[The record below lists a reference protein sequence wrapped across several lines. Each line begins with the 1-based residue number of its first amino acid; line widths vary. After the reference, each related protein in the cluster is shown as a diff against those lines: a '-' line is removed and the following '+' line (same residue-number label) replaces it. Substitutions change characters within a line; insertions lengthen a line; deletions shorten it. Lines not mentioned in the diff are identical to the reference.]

1 MERSNYYVSLID
13 SLFILTQ
20 QLNTIS
26 TLTIIITKMTPPGKS
41 KKELIQLCGQLRET
55 VDQLQSG
62 ISGRRKRNRRSGAAD
77 RSRKTQKRK
86 AAAVASVNA
95 LANVRT
101 DNTIMT
107 SSVADAGTHLIA
119 PSPVKGVSLIQEA
132 AEEKERV
139 DKEKEDADVAPKKT
153 QDAVTD
159 NEHIDKEK
167 EVVEKEDAVV
177 TVEETYDT
185 VLGKECVDKKKADGN
200 VTDQDTPDAIDQIE
214 PADKEPVDATN
225 DKTQYAGNEQELADK
240 ETEHAKPVA
249 SLTKKC
255 SLWTPEEFDSLARSL
270 IANGSNTTYDTMA
283 EHVPTRTKKAIT
295 AYYNNN
301 KNRLLRKRLL
311 YVKQAIGKEVPLENG
326 DVTEQ
331 SSSLKQN
338 VEVEPSI
345 DMDNVDATGTVYT
358 VDIIEGAM
366 RRTVENHTMV
376 LATFED
382 LNEFVHCFFAEIQD
396 QVQSN
401 HKDVRIAGV
410 GTFRQNNN
418 GHLVIMDQPKEWI
431 ME

>member
-1 MERSNYYVSLID
+1 
-13 SLFILTQ
+13 
-20 QLNTIS
+20 
-26 TLTIIITKMTPPGKS
+26 MTPPGKS

-95 LANVRT
+95 LANVRA
-101 DNTIMT
+101 DNTTMT
-107 SSVADAGTHLIA
+107 SRVADAGTHLIA
-119 PSPVKGVSLIQEA
+119 PSPVKGVSLIQEAAEEKERVDKEKDDADVAAKEKQNA

-418 GHLVIMDQPKEWI
+418 GHLVIMDQPTEWI
-431 ME
+431 TE

>member
-1 MERSNYYVSLID
+1 MGHMAQTVND
-13 SLFILTQ
+13 
-20 QLNTIS
+20 
-26 TLTIIITKMTPPGKS
+26 GK
-41 KKELIQLCGQLRET
+41 
-55 VDQLQSG
+55 
-62 ISGRRKRNRRSGAAD
+62 
-77 RSRKTQKRK
+77 
-86 AAAVASVNA
+86 
-95 LANVRT
+95 
-101 DNTIMT
+101 
-107 SSVADAGTHLIA
+107 
-119 PSPVKGVSLIQEA
+119 
-132 AEEKERV
+132 
-139 DKEKEDADVAPKKT
+139 
-153 QDAVTD
+153 
-159 NEHIDKEK
+159 
-167 EVVEKEDAVV
+167 
-177 TVEETYDT
+177 
-185 VLGKECVDKKKADGN
+185 
-200 VTDQDTPDAIDQIE
+200 E
-214 PADKEPVDATN
+214 PADKEQADAAD
-225 DKTQYAGNEQELADK
+225 DKTQYAGNKQELADK

-301 KNRLLRKRLL
+301 KNKLLRKRLL

-366 RRTVENHTMV
+366 RRTVDNHTMV

-418 GHLVIMDQPKEWI
+418 GHLVIMDQP
-431 ME
+431 

>member
-1 MERSNYYVSLID
+1 
-13 SLFILTQ
+13 
-20 QLNTIS
+20 
-26 TLTIIITKMTPPGKS
+26 MTPPGKS

-95 LANVRT
+95 LANVRA
-101 DNTIMT
+101 DNTTMT
-107 SSVADAGTHLIA
+107 SRVADAGTHLIA
-119 PSPVKGVSLIQEA
+119 PSPVKGVSLIQEAAEEKERVDKEKDDADVAAKEKQNA

-431 ME
+431 TE